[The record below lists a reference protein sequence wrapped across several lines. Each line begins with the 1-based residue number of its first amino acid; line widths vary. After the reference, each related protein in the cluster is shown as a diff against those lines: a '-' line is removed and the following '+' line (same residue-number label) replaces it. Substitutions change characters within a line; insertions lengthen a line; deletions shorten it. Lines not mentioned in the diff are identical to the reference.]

1 MGVLT
6 GKVAVVTGSGN
17 GIGRQMALY
26 MAAEGAK
33 VVVNDLGGTRDGSG
47 ESRVADEVVAEIKA
61 AGGEAAANYDSVAT
75 MEGGL
80 GIFQTAIDSF
90 GAMDILVNNAG
101 ILRDKTIF
109 KMTEQEW
116 DLVIAVH
123 LKGHFCVSQP
133 FARYIRETTRPD
145 CRIIN
150 FSSISGLMGNFGQTN
165 YSSAKAGIA
174 GFTRTLAIELKK
186 YGTTVNAFSPIA
198 TTRMT
203 ADLVAAAEGGK
214 EEEVDLDDPMTG
226 GHTIAPIVTWL
237 ASAAGAG
244 VTGQVIHGGR
254 GSVGVFA
261 QNQLFKLCETDHVW
275 GLDEL
280 GKLIPAMM
288 EEKAVHEAAVAKGA
302 EPVKV

>member
-6 GKVAVVTGSGN
+6 GKVAVVTGGGN
-17 GIGRQMALY
+17 GIGRQLALHL
-26 MAAEGAK
+26 ASEGAK

-80 GIFQTAIDSF
+80 GIFKTAMDAF
-90 GAMDILVNNAG
+90 GAMDILINNAG

-133 FARYIRETTRPD
+133 FARYIRETNRPD

-226 GHTIAPIVTWL
+226 GHSIAPIVTWL
-237 ASAAGAG
+237 ASASGAS

-254 GSVGVFA
+254 GSVGVIS
-261 QNQLFKLCETDHVW
+261 QNQLFKLYETDHVW
-275 GLDEL
+275 KLSELD
-280 GKLIPAMM
+280 KLIPSMF
-288 EEKAVHEAAVAKGA
+288 EEKAAHDAAIAEGAVA
-302 EPVKV
+302 VKI

>member
-1 MGVLT
+1 MGALT
-6 GKVAVVTGSGN
+6 GKVAVVTGGGN
-17 GIGRQMALY
+17 GIGRQMALHF
-26 MAAEGAK
+26 ASEGAK

-80 GIFQTAIDSF
+80 GIFQTAIDAF

-133 FARYIRETTRPD
+133 FARYIRETNRPG

-186 YGTTVNAFSPIA
+186 YGTTVNAFSPVA

-226 GHTIAPIVTWL
+226 GHTISPIVTWL
-237 ASAAGAG
+237 ASDKGAG
-244 VTGQVIHGGR
+244 ITGQVIHGGR
-254 GSVGVFA
+254 GTLGIMS
-261 QNQLFKLCETDHVW
+261 QNQIFKLVETDHVW
-275 GLDEL
+275 KLSELD
-280 GKLIPAMM
+280 KIIPGMY
-288 EEKAVHEAAVAKGA
+288 EAKQAHDAEVAKGA

>member
-47 ESRVADEVVAEIKA
+47 ESRVADEVVAEIIA

-133 FARYIRETTRPD
+133 FARYIRETARPD

-237 ASAAGAG
+237 ASAAGAA

-288 EEKAVHEAAVAKGA
+288 EEKAAHEAAVAKGA